1 MSHALCHSV
10 NATSSTIHLS
20 PPPSLGDPMLML
32 RAKEMYETRIASL
45 RESEEGLGKDNR
57 RLKEQRK
64 DLQDEVSRLTK
75 RLNTEVFARDQV
87 RDEGW
92 GLVMRDGYGL

>member
-1 MSHALCHSV
+1 
-10 NATSSTIHLS
+10 
-20 PPPSLGDPMLML
+20 MLML